1 VNYHDIPA
9 AAAGEKRS
17 RLEGGALTEEAL
29 DSSRAVLGPTGYG
42 QLKGLQQYFSPP
54 EAAALAWRVIT
65 GGASAS
71 GYAPFV
77 LDPTAGNGALMAGWP
92 PERRFGVEIDPDQAE
107 AGDYAALRGDLQRL
121 YPLMRLAGVRFP
133 AVVCNPPFGLTWSD
147 PASGRPVNSTAL
159 CLRFALGLLD
169 ERGQGLLIAGRD
181 RYHRE
186 IEPLPEARGVWC
198 TIDCDDLFDGTELP
212 VTLAFFVQRANRR
225 DGETQRL
232 SAHRMAIAELAPRVI
247 EWRGETCGQVSSFSH
262 GDGEELREA
271 FACVQ
276 REHDRRRSQRRT
288 ERRHDVELRAGR
300 LRCHPSAFAKLA
312 LAERGLL
319 RQVQGLNGKAV
330 HYFALN
336 LREWRALRR
345 AAADGC
351 LELEPSLPGAVERVV
366 AQAAREACPM
376 YPVKPQMRLGFVADL
391 ERLHCVKD
399 DPELGFLCGED
410 YPLKTRTRVET
421 EYGEKLVTTKAGEQE
436 LRDFRRER
444 KLLEITVGPET
455 FDESPAAIAYL
466 IEHFDMPDPG
476 DLASRYPNETARA
489 TGVLDGIAREHGFRF
504 KPFQLEDLARLVV
517 KGSGV
522 LAHEQGLGKTL
533 QAMAFA
539 AAMPRYH
546 GAQDC
551 ALFVIPQDLL
561 PQWQREAR
569 KFFGRQLEPIA
580 TQADAKRVAREL
592 KRGGSGWYVTWYEA
606 LSLTGRKD
614 EPLPRERVLRPGER
628 RLGGGQGDGE
638 EAPSPL
644 YSDEFCP
651 GCLAD
656 GHAGWRRGVCRR
668 CGYVHKR
675 LRVRTIASLL
685 SVAFRRGTVCVDE
698 LSQIRGDDSLR
709 SKAVRALRAR
719 HPLGATGTPISNYV
733 NDCFWGLWWA
743 LGNASTRFPYDHDG
757 KPGFERDFCVIETL
771 YGSRERGEQRV
782 QKRRKILPEVT
793 NLSVLWRLLSQSIVR
808 RRKEDTGEPLVERTY
823 YPVRVPF
830 GQRQRELHEKW
841 LKDFERFFCQT
852 HPDSPLVAAGVV
864 HLFAAGLGQLPKLEY
879 AATLPGADPDLDWT
893 GIAASNWTPKTLKVL
908 ELCLERVAAGDKVLV
923 GSCLIETGR
932 FLAERLRER
941 GVRAVHI
948 VEEREG
954 RAQTKNPRKRAA
966 EVYEFVEGDAEV
978 LCAGVQAVQLGH
990 NLDAA
995 SAVVLSGLPWS
1006 FSALSQFEAR
1016 VHRLT
1021 STRPVSVYA
1030 VLTRGSLD
1038 ERKWE
1043 LLRKKG
1049 AASDLALDG
1058 QLVGE
1063 QEKPIDWNKVLREMR
1078 AAGVR
1083 ASGDELD
1090 EQDLRA
1096 LWERADGPYAPL
1108 APPAAVVPLADR
1120 LARERADRTSESPAA
1135 EEGSGQLAFDLAA

>member
-1 VNYHDIPA
+1 MHSSSTPGRA
-9 AAAGEKRS
+9 KGS
-17 RLEGGALTEEAL
+17 RLLGGAVTEEAL
-29 DSSRAVLGPTGYG
+29 DSSASVIERRGARARA
-42 QLKGLQQYFSPP
+42 GLQQFFSPP
-54 EAAALAWRVIT
+54 EAAALACRVMT
-65 GGASAS
+65 GGEGPSD
-71 GYAPFV
+71 YAPFV
-77 LDPTAGNGALMAGWP
+77 LDPTAGDGALMASWP
-92 PERRFGVEIDPDQAE
+92 RERRFGVEIDADQVE
-107 AGDYAALRGDLQRL
+107 AGDYTALHGDLQRL

-133 AVVCNPPFGLTWSD
+133 AVVCNPPFGLDWRD
-147 PASGRPVNSTAL
+147 PTTGKPINSTAL
-159 CLRFALGLLD
+159 CLRFALGLL
-169 ERGQGLLIAGRD
+169 EEHGQRLLIAGRD
-181 RYHRE
+181 RYYRE
-186 IEPLPEARGVWC
+186 IEPLAEARGVWC
-198 TIDCDDLFDGTELP
+198 TIDCDDLFDGTQLP
-212 VTLAFFVQRANRR
+212 VTLALLVQPANR
-225 DGETQRL
+225 GEAETLRL
-232 SAHRMAIAELAPRVI
+232 TAVRTGIAELAPAVI
-247 EWRGETCGQVSSFSH
+247 QWCGEACGQVTRFSYS
-262 GDGEELREA
+262 DGEELREA

-276 REHDRRRSQRRT
+276 REHDRRRSERRAS
-288 ERRHDVELRAGR
+288 RHDVQLRGGR

-319 RQVQGLNGKAV
+319 RQVQGLNGKSV

-336 LREWRALRR
+336 LREWRALSR
-345 AAADGC
+345 AAEDGC
-351 LELEPSLPGAVERVV
+351 LELDPSLAGAVERVV
-366 AQAAREACPM
+366 AQAAREATPM

-399 DPELGFLCGED
+399 DPERGFLCGED
-410 YPLKTRTRVET
+410 YPLQTRTRVET
-421 EYGEKLVTTKAGEQE
+421 EYGQKLVTTKAGEQE
-436 LRDFRRER
+436 LRDYRRER
-444 KLLEITVGPET
+444 KLLEITVGSET
-455 FDESPAAIAYL
+455 FDESPDAIAYL
-466 IEHFDMPDPG
+466 IEHFDVPDPG
-476 DLASRYPNETARA
+476 DLASRYPREMARA
-489 TGVLDGIAREHGFRF
+489 KAILEEIAREHGFRY

-522 LAHEQGLGKTL
+522 LAWEQGLGKTAGQL
-533 QAMAFA
+533 SFA
-539 AAMPRYH
+539 EAVRRYH
-546 GAQDC
+546 GSQEC

-569 KFFGRQLEPIA
+569 KFFGRQLEPIP
-580 TQADAKRVAREL
+580 TQAEAKRVARRL

-614 EPLPRERVLRPGER
+614 EPLPRQRVLRPGER
-628 RLGGGQGDGE
+628 RFEPKRGQDE
-638 EAPSPL
+638 DAPPAL
-644 YSDEFCP
+644 HSDEFCP
-651 GCLAD
+651 RCLPD
-656 GHAGWRRGVCRR
+656 GHAGWQQGACRR

-675 LRVRTIASLL
+675 LRVPTIASLL
-685 SVAFRRGTVCVDE
+685 STAFRRGVICVDE
-698 LSQIRGDDSLR
+698 PSQIRGDDSLR
-709 SKAVRALRAR
+709 SRAVRALRAR

-743 LGNASTRFPYDHDG
+743 LGNASTRFPYDHEG

-771 YGSRERGEQRV
+771 YGSRERGEQHV

-841 LKDFERFFCQT
+841 LKDFECFFCET
-852 HPDSPLVAAGVV
+852 HPDSPLVEAGVV

-893 GIAASNWTPKTLKVL
+893 GIEASNWTPKTLKVL
-908 ELCLERVAAGDKVLV
+908 ELCLQRVAAGDKVLV

-932 FLAERLRER
+932 FLAGRLRER
-941 GVRAVHI
+941 GVNTVHI
-948 VEEREG
+948 VEQRQG

-995 SAVVLSGLPWS
+995 SAVVLTGLPWS

-1058 QLVGE
+1058 QLIGE

-1090 EQDLRA
+1090 EHDIQA
-1096 LWERADGPYAPL
+1096 LWQRAEGPYAPL
-1108 APPAAVVPLADR
+1108 RAPATVVPLADR
-1120 LARERADRTSESPAA
+1120 LAAERPEREREQASA
-1135 EEGSGQLAFDLAA
+1135 EEEGGQLAFDLAA

>member
-1 VNYHDIPA
+1 MHSSSTPGRA
-9 AAAGEKRS
+9 KGS
-17 RLEGGALTEEAL
+17 RLVGGAVTEEAL
-29 DSSRAVLGPTGYG
+29 DSSASVLERRGPRTRA
-42 QLKGLQQYFSPP
+42 GLQQFFSPP
-54 EAAALAWRVIT
+54 EAARLAWQVLV
-65 GGASAS
+65 GVSAPDS
-71 GYAPFV
+71 QPFV
-77 LDPTAGNGALMAGWP
+77 LDPTAGDGALMAAWP
-92 PERRFGVEIDPDQAE
+92 RERRFGVEIDSDHVK
-107 AGDYAALRGDLQRL
+107 AGEYTALHGDLQRL
-121 YPLMRLAGVRFP
+121 YPLMRLAGLRFP
-133 AVVCNPPFGLTWSD
+133 AVVCNPPFGLDWRD
-147 PASGRPVNSTAL
+147 PASGTRANSTAL
-159 CLRFALGLLD
+159 CLRFALGLLE

-181 RYHRE
+181 RYYRE
-186 IEPLPEARGVWC
+186 IAPRPEADGVWC
-198 TIDCDDLFDGTELP
+198 TIDCDDLFDGAALP
-212 VTLAFFVQRANRR
+212 VTLAFFVQPANRR
-225 DGETQRL
+225 GGDTL
-232 SAHRMAIAELAPRVI
+232 SLGADRTHLVGLAPQVVERRR
-247 EWRGETCGQVSSFSH
+247 EACGQLTRFSPD
-262 GDGEELREA
+262 DGSERREA
-271 FACVQ
+271 FVSVQ
-276 REHDRRRSQRRT
+276 REHDRRRRQRRGSQ
-288 ERRHDVELRAGR
+288 RHDVELDAGR

-312 LAERGLL
+312 LAERGQL
-319 RQVQGLNGKAV
+319 RQVQGLNGRAV
-330 HYFALN
+330 DYFALN

-345 AAADGC
+345 AAEEGC
-351 LELEPSLPGAVERVV
+351 VELDPSLPAAVDRVV
-366 AQAAREACPM
+366 AQAAREATPL

-399 DPELGFLCGED
+399 DTERGFLMGES
-410 YPLKTRTRVET
+410 YPLQTRTRVDT

-444 KLLEITVGPET
+444 KLLEITVGSET
-455 FDESPAAIAYL
+455 FDESPEGIAYL
-466 IEHFDMPDPG
+466 IEHFDVPDVG
-476 DLASRYPNETARA
+476 DLAERYPREMARA
-489 TGVLDGIAREHGFRF
+489 RDTLEAIACEHGFRY

-522 LAHEQGLGKTL
+522 LAWEQGLGKSL
-533 QAMAFA
+533 GQLSFA
-539 AAMPRYH
+539 EAAHRYH
-546 GAQDC
+546 RAQDC

-569 KFFGRQLEPIA
+569 KFFGRDLEPIA
-580 TQADAKRVAREL
+580 TQAEAVRVARRL

-606 LSLTGRKD
+606 LSLTGRRD
-614 EPLPRERVLRPGER
+614 EPLPRQRVLRPGEAR
-628 RLGGGQGDGE
+628 VARSRGEGD
-638 EAPSPL
+638 EAPPEL
-644 YSDEFCP
+644 QSDEFCP
-651 GCLAD
+651 HCLAD
-656 GHAGWRRGVCRR
+656 GHTGWRNLTCRR
-668 CGYVHKR
+668 CGYMHKR
-675 LRVRTIASLL
+675 LRVPTIASLL
-685 SVAFRRGTVCVDE
+685 STAFRRGVVCVDE
-698 LSQIRGDDSLR
+698 LSQVRGDDSLR
-709 SKAVRALRAR
+709 SKAVRALRTR

-743 LGNASTRFPYDHDG
+743 LGNASTRFPYDYEG

-771 YGSRERGEQRV
+771 YGSKERGEEHV
-782 QKRRKILPEVT
+782 QKRRKVLPEVT

-852 HPDSPLVAAGVV
+852 HPDSPLVQAGVV

-879 AATLPGADPDLDWT
+879 AATMPGADDDLDWT
-893 GIAASNWTPKTLKVL
+893 GIPASNWTPKTLKVL

-932 FLAERLRER
+932 FLAERLQER

-948 VEEREG
+948 VEEHEG
-954 RAQTKNPRKRAA
+954 RARTKNPRKRAA

-995 SAVVLSGLPWS
+995 STVVLTGLPWS

-1021 STRPVSVYA
+1021 STRPVSVYV

-1063 QEKPIDWNKVLREMR
+1063 REQPVDWNKVLREMR

-1083 ASGDELD
+1083 ADGDELD
-1090 EQDLRA
+1090 EQGLEA
-1096 LWERADGPYAPL
+1096 LWERAEGPYAPL
-1108 APPAAVVPLADR
+1108 RPPATVVPLTDR
-1120 LARERADRTSESPAA
+1120 LSAERRERSPVDVAA
-1135 EEGSGQLAFDLAA
+1135 EEAGGQLAFDLAA